1 MKRRDFIVIPPAV
14 GAVALATALA
24 LPGNEARA
32 QTWLGLDSQA
42 GSAGTWKKL
51 LTKTNFIL
59 NYTFPAGLSL
69 NFNLRNFALSTGWNG
84 TEIIEANIVVPVT
97 TVVGSTSA
105 ATPAFD
111 TDTGFPAGST
121 IKLTI
126 DGLIAGAGGKGGT
139 ASSNAGVRSAGTNG
153 GIALLVRYTTTIS
166 GTGTIG
172 GGGGGGGAGQGRGW
186 THSVEQA
193 KCNGCAP
200 IVTTRYFGGGG
211 GGEGAGANRLGVGGG
226 DTTLNTNYRYRYA
239 TNGSVGTS
247 TVGGNPGQ
255 SSYGSDGPNDY
266 SQGGY
271 GGKGGNLGVA
281 GNPGSP
287 GSHAGECCFYPT
299 PFEWYPATSAGA
311 PGVAVQGN
319 SFITWSTTPTPT
331 RIGAIVA

>member
-14 GAVALATALA
+14 GAVAVAAALA

-32 QTWLGLDSQA
+32 QTWLGLDTQA
-42 GSAGTWKKL
+42 GPAGSWKKL

-84 TEIIEANIVVPVT
+84 TDIVEAKIVVPVT
-97 TVVGSTSA
+97 TVLGSTSIS
-105 ATPAFD
+105 TPAFD

-121 IKLTI
+121 IDVTI
-126 DGLIAGAGGKGGT
+126 DGLIAGAGGKGGV
-139 ASSNAGVRSAGTNG
+139 ASSNAAVRSSGTNG
-153 GIALLVRYTTTIS
+153 GLALRVRYSTTIR

-211 GGEGAGANRLGVGGG
+211 GGEGAGANRMGVGAG
-226 DTTLNTNYRYRYA
+226 DSYLNTNYRYRYGG
-239 TNGSVGTS
+239 NGAVGS
-247 TVGGNPGQ
+247 NTVGGTGGP

-266 SQGGY
+266 SAGGY

-281 GNPGSP
+281 GDAG
-287 GSHAGECCFYPT
+287 GQGYHAGECCFYPT
-299 PFEWYPATSAGA
+299 PFQWYPSTVGGA
-311 PGVAVQGN
+311 PGVAVEGN
-319 SFITWSTTPTPT
+319 TYITWATTPT
-331 RIGAIVA
+331 RIGAILA

>member
-14 GAVALATALA
+14 GAVAVAAALA

-32 QTWLGLDSQA
+32 QTWLGLDTQA
-42 GSAGTWKKL
+42 GPAGSWKKL

-69 NFNLRNFALSTGWNG
+69 NFNLRNFALSAGWNG
-84 TEIIEANIVVPVT
+84 TEIIEAKIVVPVT
-97 TVVGSTSA
+97 TVVGSTSIS
-105 ATPAFD
+105 TPAFD
-111 TDTGFPAGST
+111 TDTGFPAGSS
-121 IKLTI
+121 IDITI

-139 ASSNAGVRSAGTNG
+139 ASSNAAVRAPGAAGG
-153 GIALLVRYTTTIS
+153 PALRVRYTTTIR

-186 THSVEQA
+186 YHTACSG
-193 KCNGCAP
+193 KDCTP
-200 IVTTRYFGGGG
+200 TTYYRYFGGGG
-211 GGEGAGANRLGVGGG
+211 GGEGAGANRMGVGGG

-239 TNGSVGTS
+239 TNGAVGNNTI
-247 TVGGNPGQ
+247 GGNGGQ

-281 GNPGSP
+281 GAVGGQ
-287 GSHAGECCFYPT
+287 GSHSGECCFYPT
-299 PFEWYPATSAGA
+299 PFEWYPATTGGA
-311 PGVAVQGN
+311 PGVAVEGN
-319 SFITWSTTPTPT
+319 TFITWATTPT
-331 RIGAIVA
+331 RIGAILA